1 MECYT
6 SHVKMQL
13 FKKGSS
19 SSSPTEAI
27 KIDNKGM
34 TKEANHGKIS
44 NRSRNQHQPTHYTT
58 LQDAAKL
65 DDPDAKSPSL
75 SKKSFWVNPRSPRA
89 KQLQQNSPHA
99 RSSSLT
105 KLAKSLDSCNPT
117 EEHVSEILNVLG
129 NNVAERDA
137 VFILNTMANPNI
149 EILKRVR

>member
-44 NRSRNQHQPTHYTT
+44 NRSRNQHQPTHYTS
-58 LQDAAKL
+58 KNNGE
-65 DDPDAKSPSL
+65 PNHFSL
-75 SKKSFWVNPRSPRA
+75 MGPQQPQTQPILGSK
-89 KQLQQNSPHA
+89 H
-99 RSSSLT
+99 
-105 KLAKSLDSCNPT
+105 
-117 EEHVSEILNVLG
+117 
-129 NNVAERDA
+129 
-137 VFILNTMANPNI
+137 
-149 EILKRVR
+149 